1 MRDRTYPTVI
11 RGCRT
16 AFKLLG
22 QDVVLSGLEHVP
34 TTGGF
39 LLASNHISYVD
50 FVYAGLAAVERG
62 RLPRFMAK
70 RELFKANCRSA
81 NLLKE
86 ESMTALNSSFST
98 PMYHDDLYPAIST
111 LQRITTYARTTV
123 REMEVL
129 RVAPDAHTV
138 RMAALLHDGALALDS
153 GYGVLEKDP
162 AAGEGLADRARV
174 CERRVE
180 KEYRRAL
187 AQLFDPAEDVRR
199 LESLDGPTGPT
210 AYAMVMDVFKRREV
224 YRHLSNAGDRIA
236 RAGDTLHDIVVK
248 LV

>member
-1 MRDRTYPTVI
+1 MTDPESAPMRLVHKVFPKSADFY
-11 RGCRT
+11 
-16 AFKLLG
+16 ALLRD
-22 QDVVLSGLEHVP
+22 QS
-34 TTGGF
+34 
-39 LLASNHISYVD
+39 A
-50 FVYAGLAAVERG
+50 AAVESLSLLG
-62 RLPRFMAK
+62 EFMEADGDSDFGD
-70 RELFKANCRSA
+70 RVKANERSA
-81 NLLKE
+81 NLLRE
-86 ESMTALNSSFST
+86 ASMAALNSAFST
-98 PMYHDDLYPAIST
+98 PMDREDLYRAIST

-129 RVAPDAHTV
+129 RVSADAHTI
-138 RMAALLHDGALALDS
+138 RMAALLHDGAMALDQ
-153 GYGVLEKDP
+153 GYGLLEKDP
-162 AAGEGLADRARV
+162 AAGESLADRARV

-187 AQLFDPAEDVRR
+187 ADLFDPAEDVRR